1 MSRKFPQSYQAPNQM
16 FYRITLLALLLL
28 SGLSMAQAQSSNIWN
43 LESCLEHALEN
54 NLLLQQSQLN
64 LERNEV
70 TLAQNQASRLPN
82 LNAGVGFGSN
92 FGYTIN
98 PFTNEF
104 TSQSLQSLNGGLNS
118 SVTLYNFGRI
128 TQSIEQA
135 RVDLQSSELD
145 YRQAEYDLM
154 LNVTLAYLDI
164 IRNQELVESAEI
176 QVNSTKQQ
184 RDRTDRLV
192 QAGSLA
198 RADLLQIEAQIA
210 TDELNLIN
218 TRNQLET
225 SYLTLMQLLQLDPN
239 QPFGIAAIDVDIPE
253 NDIFQN
259 EMREIY
265 EVAEANMPFIESAD
279 LQVRSAQLGEGIA
292 RTGALPS
299 ISASGSVGTGWA
311 SGRSIPTG
319 NQLVILDTT
328 TIAASLGGSD
338 FQDIRLASSFEQPEV
353 EDYTFS
359 QQIRDNVNA
368 SVNLNLNIPIYNRKQ
383 NSAAMQRAEIARRS
397 AELNSLQQRQQLE
410 QDIQQAYVNA
420 RSAYGTYTSTL
431 KQIDALDLA
440 FQNTE
445 RQFNLGAAN
454 SVEYL
459 LAKNNLERA
468 RNDLVQA
475 KYGYIFRAK
484 ILDFYLGKPLDFNE

>member
-1 MSRKFPQSYQAPNQM
+1 ML
-16 FYRITLLALLLL
+16 YRTTLLILL
-28 SGLSMAQAQSSNIWN
+28 SINSISLSLGQSSQIWD
-43 LESCLEHALEN
+43 LESCLEHALQH
-54 NLLLQQSQLN
+54 NLLLQQSRLT

-70 TLAQNQASRLPN
+70 NLAQSEASRLPN

-104 TSQSLQSLNGGLNS
+104 TSQSLQSLNGGINS
-118 SVTLYNFGRI
+118 SVTIYNFGRI
-128 TQSIEQA
+128 AQTIAQA
-135 RVDLQSSELD
+135 EVDVKSSELD
-145 YRQAEYDLM
+145 YLQAEYDLM

-164 IRNQELVESAEI
+164 IRSQELVESAQI
-176 QVNSTKQQ
+176 QVQSTRQQ

-225 SYLTLMQLLQLDPN
+225 SYLSLMQLLQIDPN
-239 QPFGIAAIDVDIPE
+239 QPFGIAAIEVDIPK
-253 NDIFQN
+253 NDVFQN
-259 EMREIY
+259 EMQEIY
-265 EVAEANMPFIESAD
+265 EAAESNMPFIESAD
-279 LQVRSAQLGEGIA
+279 LQVRSAQFGERIA

-299 ISASGSVGTGWA
+299 ITASGSVGTGWA
-311 SGRSIPTG
+311 SGRFIPTG
-319 NQLVILDTT
+319 NQIVIFDTT
-328 TIAASLGGSD
+328 QISASLGGSG
-338 FQDIRLASSFEQPEV
+338 FQEISLASSFEQPET
-353 EDYTFS
+353 EAYSFS

-368 SVNLNLNIPIYNRKQ
+368 SVSLNLNIPIYNRQQ
-383 NSAAMQRAEIARRS
+383 NSAAMQRAEIARKS
-397 AELNSLQQRQQLE
+397 AELNSLQQRQRLE
-410 QDIQQAYVNA
+410 QDIQQAYVAA

-431 KQIDALDLA
+431 KQIEALALS

-454 SVEYL
+454 SIEYL

-475 KYGYIFRAK
+475 KFSYIFRAK
-484 ILDFYLGKPLDFNE
+484 ILDFYLGKPLSFEE